1 MWPPWLCLRL
11 LIDQVPHFMT
21 IDPIVSFI
29 TTQFWRTPHKM
40 CSHLLHPHA
49 SARQRDTQ
57 LWCFRLEFSG
67 SAGLFFLDY
76 HGTIAALTRCVHP
89 GEISDLSAAILK
101 SETLDQSVL
110 AIGMPE
116 NILLLMIR
124 LRPRIEQEGSSVVRV
139 QRSQLREL
147 IIHQHY

>member
-1 MWPPWLCLRL
+1 MRVC
-11 LIDQVPHFMT
+11 
-21 IDPIVSFI
+21 
-29 TTQFWRTPHKM
+29 
-40 CSHLLHPHA
+40 
-49 SARQRDTQ
+49 
-57 LWCFRLEFSG
+57 
-67 SAGLFFLDY
+67 FLDY

-124 LRPRIEQEGSSVVRV
+124 LRPRIEPPNKQTNKQEQEGSSVVRV
-139 QRSQLREL
+139 QRSQFREL